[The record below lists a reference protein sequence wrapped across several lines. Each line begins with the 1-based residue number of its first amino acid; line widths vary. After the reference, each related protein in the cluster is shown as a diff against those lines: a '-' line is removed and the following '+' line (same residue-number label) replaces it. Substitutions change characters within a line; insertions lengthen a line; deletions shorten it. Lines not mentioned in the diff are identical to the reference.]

1 MKKWISITLCAAIS
15 LVIAGKPALAQT
27 AVSVAKSDSCM
38 IEASKAY
45 NYVQSEKVKENC
57 RKAIEYNARNDAA
70 YYMLAKLAIT
80 EAEYLEAE
88 RLLKSAADIDST
100 NYYYL
105 ATLGA
110 VYVRNNDIPSAIKLY
125 EYCINRFPS
134 KTDSYSELIELYI
147 PRGQTAKALE
157 VADKL
162 QEAIGPNE
170 QSTMA
175 RFRVFTTS
183 REYDKAIDVLVKADQ
198 ATPNEM
204 YETYIADLYAGLNRD
219 SSALVYYSK
228 ALDNNPDYI
237 PAVYGKMEAFRRY
250 KNYPLYL
257 SYLKTFLS
265 NRQTS
270 PAIKKAHLEE
280 VMKEPVFYQQYRN
293 EMSDCLM
300 EYANAAPS
308 DSSVAISSAV
318 LLSRYG
324 QYDKAGQ
331 VLNRILEY
339 YPEDK
344 YIRTNMM
351 SFLYSTENWERL
363 ESFADT
369 SMTLFPELA
378 PDLFQFKGF
387 AEFNLKKFN
396 AAINTFLSQEK
407 AVKKLRDT
415 STLLQIYSLVG
426 DMYHLKNDDRT
437 AFRYYEK
444 ALKIDPLN
452 PAVLNNYAW
461 YLATGSK
468 DRIPE
473 AKILKK
479 AVQMARTA
487 VENSSGESHYLDT
500 YAWCLFLSGDTQQ
513 AKKYMQQA
521 VAYGGNQDSG
531 ILTRYSDILT
541 SVGEYDLAAMYYGK
555 ALLKAAESGDQAE
568 VDKITARLEKV
579 KALQDQDNKQDKDTG
594 QK

>member
-1 MKKWISITLCAAIS
+1 
-15 LVIAGKPALAQT
+15 
-27 AVSVAKSDSCM
+27 M

-45 NYVQSEKVKENC
+45 HYVQSDKVKDNC
-57 RKAIEYNARNDAA
+57 RKAIEYNSRNDAA

-80 EAEYLEAE
+80 EDDYLEAE
-88 RLLKSAADIDST
+88 RLLKAAADIDST

-110 VYVRNNDIPSAIKLY
+110 VYVHNNDIPSAIKLY

-134 KTDSYSELIELYI
+134 KADPYSELMDLYI
-147 PRGQTAKALE
+147 PRGQTAKALDL
-157 VADKL
+157 ADKL
-162 QEAIGPNE
+162 EKTIGPNE
-170 QSTMA
+170 QSTMT
-175 RFRVFTTS
+175 RFRVFTS
-183 REYDKAIDVLVKADQ
+183 NREYQKAIDVLVKADQ
-198 ATPNEM
+198 TTPNEM
-204 YETYIADLYAGLNRD
+204 YETYIADLYAGLSKD
-219 SSALVYYSK
+219 SLALVYYSK
-228 ALDNNPDYI
+228 ALENDPNYV
-237 PAVYGKMEAFRRY
+237 PAIYGKMEAFRRY

-265 NRQTS
+265 NRQTN
-270 PAIKKAHLEE
+270 PGIKKAHLEE
-280 VMKEPVFYQQYRN
+280 VLKEPVFYQQYHN
-293 EMSDCLM
+293 EMADCIM
-300 EYANAAPS
+300 EYSNAAPA
-308 DSSVAISSAV
+308 DSSVAISSAI
-318 LLSRYG
+318 LLSRFGDYE
-324 QYDKAGQ
+324 KAGK

-369 SMTLFPELA
+369 SMTLFPDLSTE
-378 PDLFQFKGF
+378 LFQFKGF

-407 AVKKLRDT
+407 AVKKQKDT
-415 STLLQIYSLVG
+415 SLLLQIYSLVG
-426 DMYHLKNDDRT
+426 DMYHLKNDNKT
-437 AFRYYEK
+437 AFKYYEK
-444 ALKIDPLN
+444 ALKIDPKN

-461 YLATGSK
+461 YLAT
-468 DRIPE
+468 DRTDKVPE
-473 AKILKK
+473 KKVLNK
-479 AVQMARTA
+479 AVQMAKTA

-500 YAWCLFLSGDTQQ
+500 YAWCLFLNGDIHQ

-541 SVGEYDLAAMYYGK
+541 AVGEYDLAVMYYGK

-568 VDKITARLEKV
+568 VDKITGRLERV
-579 KALQDQDNKQDKDTG
+579 KALQAAENKTDKEKT
-594 QK
+594 QQ

>member
-38 IEASKAY
+38 VDASKAY

-57 RKAIEYNARNDAA
+57 RKAIEYNALNDAA

-80 EAEYLEAE
+80 EADYLEAE
-88 RLLKSAADIDST
+88 RLLKAAADIDST

-461 YLATGSK
+461 YLATGNK
-468 DRIPE
+468 DRLPD
-473 AKILKK
+473 AKLLKK
-479 AVQMARTA
+479 AVQMAKTA

>member
-38 IEASKAY
+38 VEASKAY

-80 EAEYLEAE
+80 EADYLEAE
-88 RLLKSAADIDST
+88 RLLKAAADIDST

-219 SSALVYYSK
+219 SSALAYYSK

-270 PAIKKAHLEE
+270 PAIKKTHLEE

-308 DSSVAISSAV
+308 DSSVAISSAI

-461 YLATGSK
+461 YLATGNK
-468 DRIPE
+468 DRLPD

-479 AVQMARTA
+479 AVQMAKTA

-531 ILTRYSDILT
+531 ILTRYSDILI